1 MEVRSEGIRLRFWFV
16 RLCSSIVLWICL
28 VQLVTVSELWHSH
41 FISGITTGI
50 YNIAQNQLPNQ
61 NDDNNGVV
69 DKSPPPITFLPP
81 S

>member
-41 FISGITTGI
+41 LFSGITSGI
-50 YNIAQNQLPNQ
+50 YNIAQIQLPKQ
-61 NDDNNGVV
+61 QVNGV
-69 DKSPPPITFLPP
+69 DHLPPVFLPP